1 MYTHINIDTPNQCP
15 HRLLSTNTMKVI
27 HITMPTEASRACPA
41 PGVEVYI
48 GDGDVT
54 DGFGLEGVPG
64 VEVGFSDE
72 QSRLLL
78 VTVVSH

>member
-1 MYTHINIDTPNQCP
+1 MCP
-15 HRLLSTNTMKVI
+15 I
-27 HITMPTEASRACPA
+27 

-48 GDGDVT
+48 GDGVVSV
-54 DGFGLEGVPG
+54 GLGLGQSG

-78 VTVVSH
+78 VTMVSH